1 MLQDSVEFLYEVKE
15 FIAGRDRK
23 FQNDDCSQKYIDKI
37 QQYKDKDS
45 KVNIQA
51 IRNIEKFI
59 NYYAAAI
66 ITGFTG
72 LMHAYEEYIS
82 SAISKDEFFYDYFS
96 EVAFAGKTLPDLYE
110 LRIKDFS
117 LEGDKLYLNALNAK
131 FPIKI
136 KNKDVVYTILDNV
149 YWDVNCFKVKNT
161 ISLPIG
167 AVDTSRTSKVDVYA
181 SVDIQQG
188 EYVARYVRIDLRYN
202 IDEKYSLVAKYNG
215 LHEPYVVETYLAA
228 GNYMLFEYDRNEQK
242 LRTDRLYIKCG
253 NTVVEDIPSTQ
264 GYYHELD
271 FYDLKDIVETYFI

>member
-1 MLQDSVEFLYEVKE
+1 MLQDNTDFLYEVKE
-15 FIAGRDRK
+15 FIARRDRK

-37 QQYKDKDS
+37 QQYKDKGS

-51 IRNIEKFI
+51 IRNIEKFV

-66 ITGFTG
+66 ITGFTQLINSYG
-72 LMHAYEEYIS
+72 EYLS
-82 SAISKDEFFYDYFS
+82 SAFSNDEFFYDYFS
-96 EVAFAGKTLPDLYE
+96 EVAFTGKTLPDLHE
-110 LRIKDFS
+110 LRIRDFS
-117 LEGDKLYLNALNAK
+117 LEGDKLYLNALNRK
-131 FPIKI
+131 FPVKV
-136 KNKDVVYTILDNV
+136 NKEVVYTILDNV
-149 YWDVNCFKVKNT
+149 HWDVNCFKVKNT
-161 ISLPIG
+161 VTLPIG
-167 AVDTSRTSKVDVYA
+167 TVDISQTSKVDVYA

-202 IDEKYSLVAKYNG
+202 IDEKYSLIAKYNG

-242 LRTDRLYIKCG
+242 LRTDRLYIKNG
-253 NTVVEDIPSTQ
+253 NTIVEDVPSTQ

>member
-1 MLQDSVEFLYEVKE
+1 MQDNIEFLQEVKE

-72 LMHAYEEYIS
+72 LMGAYEAYIS

-110 LRIKDFS
+110 LRIQDFS
-117 LEGDKLYLNALNAK
+117 LEGDKLYLNALNRK
-131 FPIKI
+131 FPVKV
-136 KNKDVVYTILDNV
+136 NKEVVYTILDNV
-149 YWDVNCFKVKNT
+149 HWDVNCFKVNNAVT
-161 ISLPIG
+161 LPIG
-167 AVDTSRTSKVDVYA
+167 TVDTSRTSKVDVYA
-181 SVDIQQG
+181 SLRIEQG
-188 EYVARYVRIDLRYN
+188 EYVARHVHVALRYN

-215 LHEPYVVETYLAA
+215 LHEPYIVETYLAA
-228 GNYMLFEYDRNEQK
+228 GNYTLFEYDRNEQK

-253 NTVVEDIPSTQ
+253 NTIVEDIPSTQ

>member
-1 MLQDSVEFLYEVKE
+1 MKE
-15 FIAGRDRK
+15 YIARRDRK

-51 IRNIEKFI
+51 IRNIEKFV

-66 ITGFTG
+66 ITGYTQLINSYG
-72 LMHAYEEYIS
+72 EYLS
-82 SAISKDEFFYDYFS
+82 SAFSNGEFFYDYFS

-110 LRIKDFS
+110 LRIQDFS
-117 LEGDKLYLNALNAK
+117 LEGDKLYLNALNRK
-131 FPIKI
+131 FPVKV
-136 KNKDVVYTILDNV
+136 NKEVVYTILDNV
-149 YWDVNCFKVKNT
+149 HWDVNCFKVNNVVT
-161 ISLPIG
+161 LSIG
-167 AVDTSRTSKVDVYA
+167 TVDTSRTSKVDVYA

-202 IDEKYSLVAKYNG
+202 IDEKYLLIAKYNG

-253 NTVVEDIPSTQ
+253 NAIVEDIPSTQ